1 MNNAMQF
8 LVTTLIELYSI
19 VVILRLWMQ
28 AVRADYYNPLSQF
41 VVKATEPLLGPLR
54 KVIPSKGRI
63 DLACLILAIALGM
76 LKIGALVWLNDI
88 PVNPLVIVVQGLLST
103 VSAFLTTLFW
113 ILIIRALLSW
123 FSQGY
128 NPMEAMLY
136 QLTEPFLAPVR
147 RIIPPL
153 GGLDL
158 SVLIVIIAIQFL
170 RILIGV

>member
-8 LVTTLIELYSI
+8 LLTTLIELYSI

-103 VSAFLTTLFW
+103 VSAFLTT
-113 ILIIRALLSW
+113 ILDPDYPRTVELV
-123 FSQGY
+123 SQGY

>member
-8 LVTTLIELYSI
+8 LLTTLIELYSI

-28 AVRADYYNPLSQF
+28 AVRADYIIRSVNLLSKQ
-41 VVKATEPLLGPLR
+41 PSLLGPLR

-88 PVNPLVIVVQGLLST
+88 PVTPLVIVVQGLLST